1 MMPFVAALALLMTTP
16 PPPSPS
22 APEKADAHHERTDA
36 DPFRLEAVRGGVY
49 VLYGRGG
56 NVGFLVGS
64 DAVVVVDS
72 QFRDLAPGIVAKIRS
87 VTDKPIKY
95 LINTHHHGDHTG
107 GNDAFRGIAVIVAH
121 DNVRKR
127 MLESPKAILADYPAQ
142 LEAAKKEGNE
152 ARAAML
158 AEQIEWAKKVKVEE
172 IAAPVVTFDSE
183 LTIHVGDETIHVWHT
198 PPAHTDGDSVVYFEK
213 ADVVHMGDLFFER
226 TIPVIDV
233 KSGGSVSGYL
243 TALDLV
249 ASRLKHST
257 LAIPGHGEV
266 SDMMGGLRR
275 FRHYFAELRDGA
287 RAARTAGKSKEE
299 FLKSFELPSYSRDK
313 GYAERFKDNAATAY
327 DESAASTAAT
337 PASHP

>member
-1 MMPFVAALALLMTTP
+1 MTPLLAAAFALLMA
-16 PPPSPS
+16 PPPSPPPT
-22 APEKADAHHERTDA
+22 PENAEAHHERAAT
-36 DPFRLEAVRGGVY
+36 DPFRLEAIRDGVY

-127 MLESPKAILADYPAQ
+127 MLESPKTILADYPAQ
-142 LEAAKKEGNE
+142 LEAAKKAGDET
-152 ARAAML
+152 RAAML

-183 LTIHVGDETIHVWHT
+183 LTIHVGDETVHVWHT

-213 ADVVHMGDLFFER
+213 ANVVHMGDLFFER
-226 TIPVIDV
+226 TIPFIDV
-233 KSGGSVSGYL
+233 KSGGSVGGYL
-243 TALDLV
+243 KALDLV
-249 ASRLKHST
+249 SSRLKAST
-257 LAIPGHGEV
+257 LLIPGHGEV
-266 SDMMGGLRR
+266 ADMMLGLRR
-275 FRHYFAELRDGA
+275 FRHYFAELRD
-287 RAARTAGKSKEE
+287 AARDAKTAGKSKED
-299 FLKSFELPSYSRDK
+299 FLKTVELPDFSRDK
-313 GYAERFKDNAATAY
+313 GYAERFKDNAAAAY
-327 DESAASTAAT
+327 DESAPT
-337 PASHP
+337 PTQP